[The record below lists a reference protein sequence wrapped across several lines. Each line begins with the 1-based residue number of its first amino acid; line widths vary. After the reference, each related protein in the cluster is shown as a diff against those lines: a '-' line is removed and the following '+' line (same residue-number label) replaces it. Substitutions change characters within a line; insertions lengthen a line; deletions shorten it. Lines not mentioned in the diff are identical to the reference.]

1 MSTKNIFINEFEK
14 FPYLS
19 DDKKKKKK
27 IQTTLYN
34 F

>member
-27 IQTTLYN
+27 TPHDTL
-34 F
+34 